1 MNCIDSTRRAATAFA
16 DLIGKFSGRVPP
28 AVAAAAAWVTLAKDP
43 SLLAAA
49 PPSPPIVEY
58 RIQVSLDPD
67 RKTLD
72 GSEHVVWRNP
82 SGDAVSELRFHTYL
96 NAFKNN
102 RTTFM
107 RESSG
112 GQLRGDRAG
121 TKPEDWG
128 WIDVLSMVGP
138 GGRDLR
144 PSSRFVQPDGNDP
157 GDETVLAVPLP
168 SPVPP
173 HGEIALDIR
182 FHAKLPKIFARTGF
196 VRDYFLV
203 GQWFPKI
210 GVYEP
215 AGTRERRA
223 GGWNCHAFHANS
235 EFYADYGS
243 WDVSIDVPSRF
254 VVGATGKRVSEAKKG
269 DRTTYRYTQDNVHD
283 FAWTADPRTIVVDFP
298 FDPSRDVPSGWTAKA
313 ADELG
318 MDPSALALKPVACRL
333 LLQPGHE
340 AARERYIQSVRDGL
354 SFYGLWYG
362 AYPYETLTIVD
373 PPDDGEGSGG
383 MEYPTFITGGGA
395 NSFLTRWPLNRL
407 RLIEVVTI
415 HEFGHQYWY
424 GMVGS
429 NEFEESWLDEGL
441 NDDSEHRAMNLGYGP
456 RDMIQ
461 LPGGVGADSMSVIHS
476 QYIYQPNLDPIRR
489 CAWCFASNGSYGI
502 NSYMKVGLFMAQLKN
517 DLGARAFTRAQREYF
532 RRWSFRHPGTKD
544 FFDTFEEVT
553 GRDLSTYRRNLVEGT
568 SRLDWS
574 VVSARTNEAA
584 SDNGVFDR
592 AGGRV
597 TYDDDG
603 AEVAADGKASKPATK
618 ETKKKPHGEHETYV
632 STVLVGNLGEW
643 AHGALARLVFEDGT
657 VVDRRIPA
665 EARWVRYRTTG
676 KSRLAY
682 AVVDPERAN
691 TWDWNRLN
699 DSKVLGTGRGAA
711 ATLGHRA
718 VAKYTGWAAALSAV
732 WTQLL
737 WALA

>member
-1 MNCIDSTRRAATAFA
+1 
-16 DLIGKFSGRVPP
+16 
-28 AVAAAAAWVTLAKDP
+28 
-43 SLLAAA
+43 
-49 PPSPPIVEY
+49 
-58 RIQVSLDPD
+58 
-67 RKTLD
+67 
-72 GSEHVVWRNP
+72 
-82 SGDAVSELRFHTYL
+82 
-96 NAFKNN
+96 
-102 RTTFM
+102 
-107 RESSG
+107 
-112 GQLRGDRAG
+112 
-121 TKPEDWG
+121 
-128 WIDVLSMVGP
+128 
-138 GGRDLR
+138 
-144 PSSRFVQPDGNDP
+144 
-157 GDETVLAVPLP
+157 
-168 SPVPP
+168 
-173 HGEIALDIR
+173 
-182 FHAKLPKIFARTGF
+182 
-196 VRDYFLV
+196 
-203 GQWFPKI
+203 
-210 GVYEP
+210 
-215 AGTRERRA
+215 
-223 GGWNCHAFHANS
+223 
-235 EFYADYGS
+235 
-243 WDVSIDVPSRF
+243 
-254 VVGATGKRVSEAKKG
+254 
-269 DRTTYRYTQDNVHD
+269 
-283 FAWTADPRTIVVDFP
+283 
-298 FDPSRDVPSGWTAKA
+298 
-313 ADELG
+313 
-318 MDPSALALKPVACRL
+318 
-333 LLQPGHE
+333 
-340 AARERYIQSVRDGL
+340 
-354 SFYGLWYG
+354 
-362 AYPYETLTIVD
+362 
-373 PPDDGEGSGG
+373 
-383 MEYPTFITGGGA
+383 
-395 NSFLTRWPLNRL
+395 
-407 RLIEVVTI
+407 
-415 HEFGHQYWY
+415 
-424 GMVGS
+424 
-429 NEFEESWLDEGL
+429 
-441 NDDSEHRAMNLGYGP
+441 
-456 RDMIQ
+456 MIQ

-489 CAWCFASNGSYGI
+489 CAWCFSSNGSYGI
-502 NSYMKVGLFMAQLKN
+502 NSYMKVGLFLAQLKN

-718 VAKYTGWAAALSAV
+718 VVKYTGWAAALSAV